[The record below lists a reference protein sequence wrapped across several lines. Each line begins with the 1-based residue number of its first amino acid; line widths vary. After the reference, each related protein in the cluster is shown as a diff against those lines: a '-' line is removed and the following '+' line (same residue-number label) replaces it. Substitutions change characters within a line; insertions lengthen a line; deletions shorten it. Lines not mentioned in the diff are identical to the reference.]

1 MNGSPFFTRFAQLC
15 AEVLFV
21 VFSYSPRKTTQ
32 QTLAKCF
39 CGKAILTILGTIS
52 YGETIA
58 KLRNKH
64 TYNKRKKQPLCI
76 NDRPLTKIRFSVAER
91 LQNCAINIHI
101 IKGKTAAS
109 HKRSHKKARRAFLNA
124 ARRFFIRIRRN
135 RADPL
140 CKREADLP
148 AAAAWAEAR
157 AGSNDRLCTFLY
169 AFRAV
174 WARL

>member
-1 MNGSPFFTRFAQLC
+1 MHKQLPPN
-15 AEVLFV
+15 EN
-21 VFSYSPRKTTQ
+21 
-32 QTLAKCF
+32 
-39 CGKAILTILGTIS
+39 TIFRG
-52 YGETIA
+52 GTIA
-58 KLRNKH
+58 KTRNK
-64 TYNKRKKQPLCI
+64 
-76 NDRPLTKIRFSVAER
+76 
-91 LQNCAINIHI
+91 NIHI
-101 IKGKTAAS
+101 IKEKS
-109 HKRSHKKARRAFLNA
+109 KRLHKKARRAFLNA